1 MTKGI
6 NLFTLFLFTCI
17 TFSCTGRNKDKVD
30 GIANSSFVPTG
41 YQLIWNDEFDAT
53 EVASF
58 PDLTKW
64 SYETGGGGWGNKELQ
79 YYVPAYYQKDTTA
92 FVQNGI
98 LNIRAI
104 KLEEP
109 IDSYQYISSRM
120 TTKENWKYGY
130 FEARLKLPEGVGTW
144 PAFWMLPVNLE
155 TWPLDGE
162 IDIMEH
168 VGSHPDSIH
177 ISIHTQKY
185 NHAIGTQKTAILEI
199 EKVQDEFHVYG
210 LEWTPTVIK
219 GFIDGVECFSYA
231 NDETGDKETWPFD
244 MPFNVKLNMAVGG
257 GFGGQKGVDDSCF
270 PATFQIDYVRVYQ
283 KNN

>member
-1 MTKGI
+1 MIRGI
-6 NLFTLFLFTCI
+6 NLFTLFLSAFI
-17 TFSCTGRNKDKVD
+17 TFSCAEKNKEKMDKIED
-30 GIANSSFVPTG
+30 SSFVPKE
-41 YQLIWNDEFDAT
+41 YQLVWNDEFDAT

-58 PDLTKW
+58 PDSTKW
-64 SYETGGGGWGNKELQ
+64 NYELGGGGWGNKEQQ
-79 YYVPAYYQKDTTA
+79 YYVPGCYQTDTTA
-92 FVQNGI
+92 FIQDGV

-109 IDSYQYISSRM
+109 INSYRYISSRL

-130 FEARLKLPEGVGTW
+130 FEGRMKLPKGTGTW
-144 PAFWMLPVNLE
+144 PAFWMLPINLQ

-185 NHAIGTQKTAILEI
+185 NHAIGTQKTAILQI
-199 EKVQDEFHVYG
+199 KNSQTEFHIYG
-210 LEWTPTVIK
+210 LQWTPSEIK
-219 GFIDGVECFSYA
+219 GFIDGIECFSYT
-231 NDETGDKETWPFD
+231 NDGMEDKETWPFD
-244 MPFNVKLNMAVGG
+244 TPFNIKLNMAVGG
-257 GFGGQKGVDDSCF
+257 GFGGLKGVDDSCF
-270 PATFQIDYVRVYQ
+270 PATFQIDYVRIYQ

>member
-1 MTKGI
+1 MTRGI
-6 NLFTLFLFTCI
+6 NLFTLFLFTCTI
-17 TFSCTGRNKDKVD
+17 FSCTGRNKDKAD
-30 GIANSSFVPTG
+30 RIANSSFVPTG
-41 YQLIWNDEFDAT
+41 YQLVWNDEFDAT

-130 FEARLKLPEGVGTW
+130 FEAKLKLPKGIGTW

-185 NHAIGTQKTAILEI
+185 NHAIGTQKTAILKI
-199 EKVQDEFHVYG
+199 EKAQDEFHVYG
-210 LEWTPTVIK
+210 LKWTPIDIK
-219 GFIDGVECFSYA
+219 GFIDGVEYFSYT
-231 NDETGDKETWPFD
+231 NDGIGDKETWPFD
-244 MPFNVKLNMAVGG
+244 APFNVKLNMAVGG

-270 PATFQIDYVRVYQ
+270 PATYQIDYVRVYQ